1 MKKAKLSELFKDG
14 ENFQFGKVDYE
25 SEEVQKE
32 IEEVVKQQQEVLDSM
47 KVNLNDLRKITF
59 DI

>member
-1 MKKAKLSELFKDG
+1 MKKATMKEFFKNG

-32 IEEVVKQQQEVLDSM
+32 IEEVKKRQQEVLDSM